1 MKAIIRQGEGKY
13 YVSTVFGYYQ
23 DVKSEDDYQRYLE
36 RIHSSYYVVWDEA
49 HEKLVKCFAMQPKT
63 KYMIPMVL
71 VIDSDQHGWLVDD
84 EGIGGLEFLPRD
96 FADRLIA
103 QGKLQDDILA
113 RCLEADG
120 DYVYEPYKEIKS
132 EKDIKDLQWASG
144 YFHDVR
150 IAEEKLQDDG
160 VLYLLFDGV
169 WGCSIEVWLWD
180 DLEYNTSS
188 RNPEEY
194 DPYWYG
200 STIILQD
207 GFVFFVDDDNMTV
220 DKITEDYCYFKA
232 RHMKYHIIPD

>member
-49 HEKLVKCFAMQPKT
+49 HEKLVKCFAMQPNT
-63 KYMIPMVL
+63 KQMIPMVL

-84 EGIGGLEFLPRD
+84 EGIGGLEFLPRTL
-96 FADRLIA
+96 ADSLIA
-103 QGKLQDDILA
+103 RGKLPNEVFEK
-113 RCLEADG
+113 CLVADG
-120 DYVYEPYKEIKS
+120 DFVYEPYKEIKS

-144 YFHDVR
+144 YFHDAR

-160 VLYLLFDGV
+160 SLYLLFDGV
-169 WGCSIEVWLWD
+169 WGCSIEVWFWD

-188 RNPEEY
+188 RDPEKH

-232 RHMKYHIIPD
+232 RHMKHHIIPD